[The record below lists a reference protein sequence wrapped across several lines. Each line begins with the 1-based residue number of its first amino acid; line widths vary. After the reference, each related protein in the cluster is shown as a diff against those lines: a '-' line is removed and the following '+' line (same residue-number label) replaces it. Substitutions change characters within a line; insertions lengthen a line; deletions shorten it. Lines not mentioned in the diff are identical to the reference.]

1 MQKDVLNSL
10 KLEAESDLAKG
21 MLSLKLLT
29 QHPAGIGDHS
39 TGDFWNNSREALDKV
54 ADARDRLETLEWI
67 KRTLAEAD

>member
-1 MQKDVLNSL
+1 MQKGMFNSL
-10 KLEAESDLAKG
+10 KLEAESDLA
-21 MLSLKLLT
+21 
-29 QHPAGIGDHS
+29 

>member
-1 MQKDVLNSL
+1 MQKGMFNSL

>member
-21 MLSLKLLT
+21 MMSLKLLT
-29 QHPAGIGDHS
+29 QYPAGIGDHS

-67 KRTLAEAD
+67 NKTLAEAD